1 MTKYTK
7 KDMYNICKLFFIV
20 IMIIISICIIKKL
33 FNNIEGMNNN
43 EFVAY
48 KLGKGREVSKKDFRN
63 GKWPW
68 NNNRN
73 NNNNNV
79 SGTCPE
85 SDPDF
90 IENIT
95 AATNRWIDLV
105 TNDNLIGEDMS
116 DENRI
121 KMIGNLFC
129 LNKLNGESCSTGG
142 IDDFCA
148 SLFGTVSN
156 QLRRG
161 RENIENYFEYFANV
175 PGLSARSIND
185 PIFNI
190 QKLSNDVYLNSA
202 LITWTWDDGPG
213 SDGMDPLIARMSF
226 IYKYQEK
233 PLELNEINYCIV
245 QLHSSAMPD
254 RADGIPP
261 YLENIDSSEEYW
273 MGETQMYDDLMSDYF
288 S

>member
-20 IMIIISICIIKKL
+20 IMIIVTICIIKKL
-33 FNNIEGMNNN
+33 FNNVEGMNNN

-73 NNNNNV
+73 NNNNNNNV
-79 SGTCPE
+79 SGTCPK

-105 TNDNLIGEDMS
+105 TNDNLIGGGMDNDKRNS
-116 DENRI
+116 L
-121 KMIGNLFC
+121 IGDLFC
-129 LNKLNGESCSTGG
+129 LKTPDGKECKSSEDN
-142 IDDFCA
+142 CA

-156 QLRRG
+156 KLRRG
-161 RENIENYFEYFANV
+161 RTNIQNYFVYFANL
-175 PGLSARSIND
+175 PGLSARSINE
-185 PIFNI
+185 PIFTI
-190 QKLSNDVYLNSA
+190 QKLSDDVYLNSA

-213 SDGMDPLIARMSF
+213 SGDLDPLVARMSF
-226 IYKYQEK
+226 TYKYNGNKGGME
-233 PLELNEINYCIV
+233 NIDNYCII

-254 RADGIPP
+254 RAEGIPD
-261 YLENIDSSEEYW
+261 YLPLSDSTTQFW
-273 MGETQMYDDLMSDYF
+273 NGEKDM
-288 S
+288 